1 MPNFPFVPGG
11 YSTKRIER
19 ARKGESKF
27 APDESEFIAFLN
39 SVGIKL
45 SKADIP
51 RLRKIKSFEFR
62 KRIGGIKDQR
72 SILNKKLRNGE
83 IGREKYEEEITK
95 LKDKYRKIR
104 KVYAD
109 SINAKVNE
117 KEPIQIGVPFTKDFE
132 KGQVLE
138 TIGTAVKEQTKE
150 LFGKK

>member
-1 MPNFPFVPGG
+1 MNHC
-11 YSTKRIER
+11 Y
-19 ARKGESKF
+19 
-27 APDESEFIAFLN
+27 L
-39 SVGIKL
+39 L
-45 SKADIP
+45 
-51 RLRKIKSFEFR
+51 KSNL
-62 KRIGGIKDQR
+62 KYD
-72 SILNKKLRNGE
+72 
-83 IGREKYEEEITK
+83 REKYEEEITK

-109 SINAKVNE
+109 SINAEVNE